1 MSRTVEMQRL
11 MKRWEAS
18 GLSQREF
25 TEQEDV
31 SYSAFQYWRR
41 RLRAPAA
48 SKRAAPASVQLDPVR
63 IIADRPRTSSAFE
76 LHTSS
81 GLTLSVP
88 SNFDELE
95 LRRLL
100 DVLAGC

>member
-1 MSRTVEMQRL
+1 MSRAAEMRGL
-11 MKRWEAS
+11 IKRWEAS
-18 GLSQREF
+18 GLSQRAF

-41 RLRAPAA
+41 RLRDMPSGEA
-48 SKRAAPASVQLDPVR
+48 VQLDPVR
-63 IIADRPRTSSAFE
+63 IIPERVLAPSAFE
-76 LHTSS
+76 VRTS
-81 GLTLSVP
+81 GGMTLSVP
-88 SNFDELE
+88 AGFDEFE